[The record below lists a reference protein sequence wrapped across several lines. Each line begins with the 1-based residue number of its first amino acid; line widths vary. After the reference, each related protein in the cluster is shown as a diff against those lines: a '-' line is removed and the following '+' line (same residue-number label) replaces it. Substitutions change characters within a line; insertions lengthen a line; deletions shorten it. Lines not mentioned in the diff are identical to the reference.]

1 MTVLETMEQAIAHYA
16 ACMKVSKSEAKQDAE
31 QMIRVQMETEGC
43 SREFAEATFIENT
56 EELDCA
62 ELDRLDKEAKANGA
76 TKVKARKAVDAY
88 GKERKRERKPNEDKR
103 AIVEALFYAMCD
115 FHHAEEECIAAHVE
129 NITTVNPERQID
141 FTLHG
146 VAYSLT
152 LTAHRKPKEGKA

>member
-1 MTVLETMEQAIAHYA
+1 MLETMEQAIAHYA

-31 QMIRVQMETEGC
+31 QMIRMQMETEGC
-43 SREFAEATFIENT
+43 TREFAEATFIENT

-62 ELDRLDKEAKANGA
+62 ELDRLDKAAKDCGA
-76 TKVKARKAVDAY
+76 TKVKARAVDAY

-103 AIVEALFYAMCD
+103 AIIEALFHAMCD
-115 FHHAEEECIAAHVE
+115 FHHAEEECIAAHVD
-129 NITTVNPERQID
+129 NITTANPERQID